1 VNALRLHHL
10 SWQPAGVEP
19 PVLDAVD
26 VAVGSGEVLAVL
38 GPSGAG
44 KTSLLRLVAG
54 LEMPT
59 RGRVEIAGADV
70 TALPA
75 MDRPVGLVAQNA
87 RLFPNLTVLE
97 NVAFRLRLAPD
108 GAHSALARARSTLEL
123 LGIESLATRLP
134 GELSEGEHQRAV
146 LARALAPGPRLL
158 LLDEP
163 MSHLE
168 RRLRRALRKQILDL
182 RAGLDLSLVYV
193 THDQGEAMAVS
204 DRIALLHQGR
214 IVQQGTPRSLY
225 EQPAS
230 AFVAAFMGEMRL
242 FEAWSDGCGAVR
254 LGPLCLSHPLRTPQG
269 LAPIPGPEPGP
280 VLVVVRP
287 QAWRIGPAHAPGLP
301 ARVLR
306 SACLGAQVE
315 YILGSAL
322 GELLVLTPRAPCQ
335 HEEGAPVSLTL
346 ADRGVSILPA
356 SCPTPCSRLSCGHGD
371 SPVARGPGG

>member
-1 VNALRLHHL
+1 MNALRLHHL
-10 SWQPAGVEP
+10 SWRPAGVEP
-19 PVLDAVD
+19 PVLDAVELE
-26 VAVGSGEVLAVL
+26 VGPGEVVAVL

-54 LEMPT
+54 LETPT
-59 RGRVEIAGADV
+59 SGRVEIAGADV

-75 MDRPVGLVAQNA
+75 IDRPVGLVAQNA

-97 NVAFRLRLAPD
+97 NVAFRLRLASD
-108 GAHSALARARSTLEL
+108 SAHSALARARSTLQL
-123 LGIESLATRLP
+123 LDIQALSARRP
-134 GELSEGEHQRAV
+134 GELSEGEHQRVV

-163 MSHLE
+163 MSHLD

-204 DRIALLHQGR
+204 DRIALLHQGC

-225 EQPAS
+225 ERPAS
-230 AFVAAFMGEMRL
+230 AFVAAFMGDMRL
-242 FEAWSDGCGAVR
+242 FDAWSDGCGAVQ
-254 LGPLCLSHPLRTPQG
+254 LGPLHLRPPFHPSTVS
-269 LAPIPGPEPGP
+269 APAAGPSPGP
-280 VLVVVRP
+280 VRLVVRP

-315 YILGSAL
+315 YTLGSVL
-322 GELLVLTPRAPCQ
+322 GDLLVLTPRVPRQ
-335 HEEGAPVSLTL
+335 HENGAPVSLTL
-346 ADRGVSILPA
+346 ADQGVSILPA
-356 SCPTPCSRLSCGHGD
+356 
-371 SPVARGPGG
+371 A